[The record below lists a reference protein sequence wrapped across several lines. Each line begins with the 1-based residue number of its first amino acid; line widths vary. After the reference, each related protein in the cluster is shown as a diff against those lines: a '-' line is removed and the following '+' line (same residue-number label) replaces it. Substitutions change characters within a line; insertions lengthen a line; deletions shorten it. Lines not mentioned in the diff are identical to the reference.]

1 MIIHLDPNKK
11 EALYS
16 QLYQAIKNQI
26 HSGHLAAHQK
36 LPSKRQLA
44 KDLGISLNTVINAY
58 EQLSLEGYLETRPR
72 QGYFVADVRFQV
84 QLTSE
89 QASLTTSPNTS
100 WRYDLTK
107 AETDPSLFPYE
118 IFRKLYT
125 QRFDSQSPDLL
136 EPSSV
141 QGLASLRSSLASYLA
156 TERGVPCQPD
166 QLILGPNAQ
175 ALFQILV
182 QLLPPN
188 RRIGI
193 EDPGYHAQLPF
204 LKEMG
209 WQVQA
214 CPLDQ
219 LGLSIE
225 EIPLDQLDIL
235 SVTPTH
241 QFPTGS
247 VMPLTRRQAILDWA
261 RQSPNR
267 WIIEDDY
274 DSQFKYT
281 GRPIPSLAQ
290 LDQGNQVIYM
300 GSLSRILSPGLRISY
315 MVLPASLLS
324 FFYQKEK
331 QFAVNL
337 NTISQYAIH
346 DFIQQGHLERHLNR
360 ARSFYKRKRDR
371 LINAIEAQDPQAQLI
386 GLDAGL
392 HLLIQP
398 SFAFHSQPFLAQL
411 AQEGIRL
418 KTLADFSIQAQTG
431 FDQQIFLSFSG
442 LPMDEVDT
450 LINDLYQAL
459 RQHKKTT
466 KS

>member
-1 MIIHLDPNKK
+1 M
-11 EALYS
+11 
-16 QLYQAIKNQI
+16 
-26 HSGHLAAHQK
+26 
-36 LPSKRQLA
+36 
-44 KDLGISLNTVINAY
+44 LG
-58 EQLSLEGYLETRPR
+58 
-72 QGYFVADVRFQV
+72 
-84 QLTSE
+84 
-89 QASLTTSPNTS
+89 
-100 WRYDLTK
+100 
-107 AETDPSLFPYE
+107 
-118 IFRKLYT
+118 
-125 QRFDSQSPDLL
+125 
-136 EPSSV
+136 PSSV
-141 QGLASLRSSLASYLA
+141 QGLAPLRSSLASYLA

-182 QLLPPN
+182 QLLPPK

-247 VMPLTRRQAILDWA
+247 VMPLTRRQAILDGA

-300 GSLSRILSPGLRISY
+300 GSVSRILSPGLRISY

-324 FFYQKEK
+324 LFYEKEK

-371 LINAIEAQDPQAQLI
+371 LIHAIEAQDSQAQLI

-398 SFAFHSQPFLAQL
+398 SFAFHSQPFQAQL

-418 KTLADFSIQAQTG
+418 KTLADFSIHAQTG

-442 LPMDEVDT
+442 LPMDEVDK
-450 LINDLYQAL
+450 LISDLYQAL

-466 KS
+466 KT